1 MAGNI
6 KKERTKMKNVKKH
19 AFTLIE
25 LLVVIAIIAIL
36 AAILL
41 PALNSARERGRSASC
56 INNLK
61 QCGMA
66 SMQYAGDN
74 EDILPLKARDTWS
87 DSKNSCWASGML
99 PGALVLGFI
108 SPVGIATE
116 PGKGYLPSMDI
127 VSCPSFLL
135 PFDVGSSASELA
147 HFPGGYAVP
156 YGYLQHPYDEA
167 ANGATYF
174 DVATNVTSVVLNL
187 KSLKSHS
194 KVIVLAEAWDENR
207 KCNTPYYST
216 ANPAM
221 DFLHN
226 GQMNVLWADG
236 HVNSNSPGGI
246 KAAFPGKFQM
256 TKYRQSGVLKDF

>member
-1 MAGNI
+1 M
-6 KKERTKMKNVKKH
+6 KKQNLH
-19 AFTLIE
+19 FTLIE

-66 SMQYAGDN
+66 SMQYASDN
-74 EDILPLKARDTWS
+74 EDILPLKARDAWS
-87 DSKNSCWASGML
+87 TTKNSCFAAAYL

-108 SPVGIATE
+108 SPLGVAVE
-116 PGKGYLPSMDI
+116 AGKGYLPNMDI
-127 VSCPSFLL
+127 VTCPSGQLAFN
-135 PFDVGSSASELA
+135 PADNSTAELQ

-156 YGYLQHPYDEA
+156 YGYMQLPYDEISNA
-167 ANGATYF
+167 ATYLG
-174 DVATNVTSVVLNL
+174 DANNVTSAILNL
-187 KSLKSHS
+187 KSIKSHS
-194 KVIVLAEAWDENR
+194 KVLVLSEAWRE
-207 KCNTPYYST
+207 TSQSTVPYFST
-216 ANPAM
+216 ANPAW

-236 HVNSNSPGGI
+236 HVNSNSPEGM
-246 KAAFPGKFQM
+246 KAAFPGKFLL

>member
-6 KKERTKMKNVKKH
+6 KKERTKMKNAKKH

-87 DSKNSCWASGML
+87 ESKNSCWASGML
-99 PGALVLGFI
+99 PGSPRWALPPNREKAI
-108 SPVGIATE
+108 CRIWIWSPV
-116 PGKGYLPSMDI
+116 P
-127 VSCPSFLL
+127 
-135 PFDVGSSASELA
+135 
-147 HFPGGYAVP
+147 HFC
-156 YGYLQHPYDEA
+156 
-167 ANGATYF
+167 
-174 DVATNVTSVVLNL
+174 
-187 KSLKSHS
+187 SHS
-194 KVIVLAEAWDENR
+194 
-207 KCNTPYYST
+207 
-216 ANPAM
+216 M
-221 DFLHN
+221 
-226 GQMNVLWADG
+226 
-236 HVNSNSPGGI
+236 
-246 KAAFPGKFQM
+246 
-256 TKYRQSGVLKDF
+256 